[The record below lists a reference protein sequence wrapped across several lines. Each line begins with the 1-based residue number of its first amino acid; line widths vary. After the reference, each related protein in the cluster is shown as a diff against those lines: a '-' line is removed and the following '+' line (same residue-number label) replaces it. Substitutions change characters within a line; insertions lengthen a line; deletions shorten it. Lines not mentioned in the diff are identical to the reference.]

1 MKENLTTISAYQAD
15 NSYLKAKQEFETL
28 RAEERENV
36 LGLIAY
42 FCKEFDITLSEL
54 NRAISTSSKAKKGQ
68 LYKNPETGQEWS
80 GAGRKPQWLKEAS
93 DPSDYLVED

>member
-1 MKENLTTISAYQAD
+1 MKENLTTISAYQSD

-54 NRAISTSSKAKKGQ
+54 NRAISTSSVVAPSLTPECYNIYSPNPPVKRFSGFYYLKK
-68 LYKNPETGQEWS
+68 
-80 GAGRKPQWLKEAS
+80 
-93 DPSDYLVED
+93 